1 MNRLYTILYMACML
15 VFCTSCKVS
24 DMNMET
30 PDAGTDTRAV
40 DQRVQILIQQA
51 RDGDIEAYNSLALCY
66 RDGDGVEKSWFNMLC
81 MYTIYNQKTGKDFE
95 DFVNQL
101 DEYHP
106 FRLIVEI
113 MDSPSIDEK
122 VKMKLEQLKLM
133 ELAEAKAIE
142 AVMKAMSEEETDQV
156 LAVIR
161 EAENEGS
168 ELAAILLALYN
179 NGSDDKTEKEE
190 CLLRVAQRFPFFNLL
205 LGDLCIDKYNEI
217 GDFCHIEKAL
227 EYYYKADAYG
237 MLTPKYAS
245 KLCGM
250 YDYYGQKGLL
260 EYETQEIERLEIL
273 AKRYNY
279 K

>member
-1 MNRLYTILYMACML
+1 MDITQTFYDNLAPHYDKLFLDWQATTKEQAMLLHQLFAQHGFDQSATVLDCACGIGTQAIGLAGLGYHM
-15 VFCTSCKVS
+15 TAS
-24 DMNMET
+24 D
-30 PDAGTDTRAV
+30 
-40 DQRVQILIQQA
+40 IS
-51 RDGDIEAYNSLALCY
+51 DG
-66 RDGDGVEKSWFNMLC
+66 
-81 MYTIYNQKTGKDFE
+81 
-95 DFVNQL
+95 
-101 DEYHP
+101 
-106 FRLIVEI
+106 
-113 MDSPSIDEK
+113 
-122 VKMKLEQLKLM
+122 

-179 NGSDDKTEKEE
+179 NGSDNMTEKEE
-190 CLLRVAQRFPFFNLL
+190 CLIRVAQRFPFFNLL
-205 LGDLCIDKYNEI
+205 LGDLCIDNYNETE
-217 GDFCHIEKAL
+217 DFCHVKKAL

-273 AKRYNY
+273 AKRSNY